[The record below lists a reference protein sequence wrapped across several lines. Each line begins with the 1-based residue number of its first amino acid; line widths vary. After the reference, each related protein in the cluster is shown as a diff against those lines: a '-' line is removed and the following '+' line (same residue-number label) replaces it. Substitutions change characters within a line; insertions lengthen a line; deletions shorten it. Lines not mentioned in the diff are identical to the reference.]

1 MQTFEQL
8 WAYFREEAILS
19 LVEQGYF
26 SQKSFLPADLLD
38 FLAGRSQLLAEK
50 NLFKEAAIGKGTL
63 KTKDES
69 IRSDEIRWIDEKD
82 LSFDAV
88 QSFLSP
94 LVKLVRQEL
103 FLPVKRFESHFAH
116 YPVGSFYKRHRDR
129 HKNSPSRLLTCVVY
143 LSDMDEADGGELV
156 LYPDNGASVKIQP
169 KAGKLVLFKSEL
181 EHEVL
186 LARKDRWS
194 LCSWL
199 RDDID
204 NVISI

>member
-8 WAYFREEAILS
+8 WASFREEAVLS

-26 SQKSFLPADLLD
+26 SQNAFLPADLLD
-38 FLAGRSQLLAEK
+38 FLAGRAQLLAEK
-50 NLFKEAAIGKGTL
+50 DLFREAAIGKGL
-63 KTKDES
+63 IKTKNES
-69 IRSDEIRWIDEKD
+69 IRSDEIRWIDERD
-82 LSFDAV
+82 LSYEHV
-88 QSFLSP
+88 NGFLSP
-94 LVKLVRQEL
+94 LIDMVKREL
-103 FLPVKRFESHFAH
+103 FLPIKRFESHFAH
-116 YPVGSFYKRHRDR
+116 YPVGSLYKRHSDR
-129 HKNSPSRLLTCVVY
+129 HKNSPSRLLTCVIY
-143 LSDMDEADGGELV
+143 LTDMEDGDGGELV
-156 LYPDNGASVKIQP
+156 IYPEKGSNVKIQP

-204 NVISI
+204 SVISL